1 MSCRGSFIKDPG
13 KTGRRVLLCDL
24 DQGILPFA
32 SLPWHV
38 LTQQGL
44 TAQKR
49 NELQPGL
56 SAPNACHSRVVVER
70 GRPAGLVLRPCSE
83 IFGRYARIPAVTL
96 SALGLYK
103 SLTGCFPFPCN
114 VFKTSPRSKHSP
126 GCSGSSILPTL
137 ASAGRWVDYSYPLE
151 EIPSGCPS
159 WSGERPAF
167 FSGGI
172 FAKSSEPRAGGEGAR
187 TRREPLVAHLA
198 PERAPRVVPAT
209 AAALGWCFL
218 ECGAL
223 SPRAGAPEPSEV
235 SGTAVHFPSSLLNDC
250 GKTDSP
256 SRKWED
262 GFSDTACE
270 CSAAII

>member
-1 MSCRGSFIKDPG
+1 MNFSLAFQHPMRVTAEWWWREADLLALSCDPAA
-13 KTGRRVLLCDL
+13 R
-24 DQGILPFA
+24 F
-32 SLPWHV
+32 
-38 LTQQGL
+38 
-44 TAQKR
+44 
-49 NELQPGL
+49 
-56 SAPNACHSRVVVER
+56 
-70 GRPAGLVLRPCSE
+70 
-83 IFGRYARIPAVTL
+83 FGRCARIPAVTL

-103 SLTGCFPFPCN
+103 SLTRCFPFPCN

-126 GCSGSSILPTL
+126 GRSGSSILSIP

-151 EIPSGCPS
+151 EIPSGRPF
-159 WSGERPAF
+159 WSGELLAF

-172 FAKSSEPRAGGEGAR
+172 SAKSSEPRAGGEGAR

-198 PERAPRVVPAT
+198 PERAPRAVPAT

-218 ECGAL
+218 ECREL

-262 GFSDTACE
+262 GFSDKACE